1 MIYELKSN
9 SKNILAGKYNSE
21 TKMLKITFSGTG
33 TYKYPN
39 VELED
44 FRSLEAAESTGK
56 AVRAF
61 IKGRD
66 FKKM

>member
-39 VELED
+39 VELEEII
-44 FRSLEAAESTGK
+44 RSSRIDWESGSCIHQRK
-56 AVRAF
+56 RL
-61 IKGRD
+61 
-66 FKKM
+66 